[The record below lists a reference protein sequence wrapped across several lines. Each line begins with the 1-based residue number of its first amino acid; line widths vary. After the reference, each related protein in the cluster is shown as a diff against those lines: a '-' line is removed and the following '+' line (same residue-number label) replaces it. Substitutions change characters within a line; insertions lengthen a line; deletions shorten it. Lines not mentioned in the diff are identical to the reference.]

1 MPQAETKTLL
11 ENAFANAPSVAE
23 PEREPIEAFLPAD
36 QRAPGEV
43 WDVDDDEAA
52 AIAASAAVAE
62 AHRPGL
68 DNIRENWDTVEAITE
83 SMTYRDWTSW
93 CQERG

>member
-1 MPQAETKTLL
+1 MGAQFLTDM
-11 ENAFANAPSVAE
+11 
-23 PEREPIEAFLPAD
+23 EAFGVPGAGPAD

-62 AHRPGL
+62 AQRPGL
-68 DNIRENWDTVEAITE
+68 DVIRENWDTVEAITE